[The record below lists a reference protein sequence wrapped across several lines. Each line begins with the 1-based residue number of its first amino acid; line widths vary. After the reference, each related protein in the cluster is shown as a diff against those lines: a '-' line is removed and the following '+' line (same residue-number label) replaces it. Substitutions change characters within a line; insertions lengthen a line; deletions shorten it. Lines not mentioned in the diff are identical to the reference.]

1 MSAASDYQQAVRVLA
16 KPLPAY
22 VTYVQSGYLRMDAV
36 EKDLSET
43 ITVRT
48 SDGKIVKGKSLDF
61 NIGVDKKTE
70 GSIIRNSPFDA
81 GCYTGA
87 SARSVTFEGREVE
100 AIALKDSCEHDKDQ
114 GDFSTLYVDPATH
127 DPLAAVGQKKDDPVD
142 VRIEQ
147 HFARTGAYVL
157 PAQLAVRVKGSGLM
171 FWLDVDVHLAFS
183 AYRFSDKLP

>member
-1 MSAASDYQQAVRVLA
+1 MSAASDYQQAVRVLV

-81 GCYTGA
+81 GCYT
-87 SARSVTFEGREVE
+87 
-100 AIALKDSCEHDKDQ
+100 DKDQ